1 MNFIDRLERKFPRFG
16 IPDLMRYVIAVN
28 VLGVVLNFLA
38 PEVYDVYLSLDVYE
52 VLHGQVWRLV
62 TFVLYPSSLGV
73 DSSSLMTLLLFAIW
87 MYVYYSIGRSLEQ
100 IWGTF
105 RFNLFYFGGVF
116 FVIVVTFI
124 TYFIMQGVMQGVP
137 LQLLSSYLEM
147 GVTLEHLNDSLFL
160 AYALMFPNAQFLV
173 YFVVPVKAKWLAV
186 VWLILDGYS
195 VVQGIMKGDYFS
207 VVLVIGALLNVVLFL
222 VFARGRSGVRGAYR
236 QKKRKVQYKKK
247 VQEAAPDGTIH
258 RCAICGRTEKDAPD
272 LEFRY
277 CSKCDGNYEYCSD
290 HLFTHE
296 HVHR

>member
-222 VFARGRSGVRGAYR
+222 VFARGRAGVRGAYR